1 MTVSIQEKNVERAQ
15 GLAPATRTL
24 FWLLALQFTLYV
36 LIAIFLLE
44 AYLRIAAVGQQEFLQ
59 PDLQLGCKHI
69 PNKVVTWR
77 LEGFSNDRINSDG
90 LRDSEHLF
98 AKPKGVFRIALLGD
112 SATESMQVNLDQTYG
127 KVLESMLNEK
137 LGGKQCIIDG
147 KLIEKF
153 EVINFGCSSYST
165 GQQLLQFRNQVCKY
179 APDSV
184 VLLFNRGDTVENC
197 LNLSAKDAPEPRPY
211 FYLDQN
217 GLIQAD
223 NTVLEAN
230 HDKLLPN
237 PVVDFM
243 RAHSRLY
250 GVFSQANLSLSLTD
264 SRYRKFR
271 AWFDRLNAQVSGK
284 PLRRTTSLTYA
295 QPDGLAVT
303 TGLVKTLA
311 QEVRKNGQSFVLLFF
326 PDMGHD
332 ALFAQQID
340 LLRYTGDSERF
351 YCFDLAPQFRQC
363 KNPADNFLWYH
374 FSPKGHMLVAQR
386 LATIFETQ
394 MHSKCPNALK
404 TSLKANC
411 TIALRSH

>member
-15 GLAPATRTL
+15 ELPPATQTP

-90 LRDSEHLF
+90 LRDSEHMF

-127 KVLESMLNEK
+127 KVLQSMLNEK
-137 LGGKQCIIDG
+137 LAGKQCVIDG
-147 KLIEKF
+147 KLIDKF

-165 GQQLLQFRNQVCKY
+165 GQQLLQYRNQVCKY

-197 LNLSAKDAPEPRPY
+197 LNLSAKDSPEPRPY

-217 GLIQAD
+217 GFLQAD

-230 HDKLLPN
+230 HDKLRPN
-237 PVVDFM
+237 PVLDFM

-271 AWFDRLNAQVSGK
+271 AWFDRFKAFASSK
-284 PLRRTTSLTYA
+284 PQHQSTSLSYP
-295 QPDGLAVT
+295 QPDGLTVT
-303 TGLVKTLA
+303 NTLIRTLS
-311 QEVRKNGQSFVLLFF
+311 QEARESGQSFVLLFF

-332 ALFAQQID
+332 ALFAEQID
-340 LLRYTGDSERF
+340 LLRRTGDSGRF
-351 YCFDLAPQFRQC
+351 YCLDLAPQFRQC
-363 KNPADNFLWYH
+363 KNQAENFLWYH
-374 FSPKGHMLVAQR
+374 FSPKGHRLVAQ
-386 LATIFETQ
+386 Q
-394 MHSKCPNALK
+394 
-404 TSLKANC
+404 LKAAFA
-411 TIALRSH
+411 TQIKPE